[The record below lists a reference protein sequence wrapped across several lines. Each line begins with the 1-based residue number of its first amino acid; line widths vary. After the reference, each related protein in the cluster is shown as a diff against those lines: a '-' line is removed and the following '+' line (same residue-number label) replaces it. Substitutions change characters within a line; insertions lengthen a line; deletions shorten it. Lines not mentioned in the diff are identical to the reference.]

1 MKDLTTYLLIIWLVW
16 IIWVSTAVYHKW
28 TRKNNKVFY
37 ALYAALL
44 ISFGFLGF
52 TIDFPAKDL
61 PPHPESLASPLF
73 LVLRHF
79 LIAVFLTAFLQA
91 GVWWFTRR
99 WHRK

>member
-16 IIWVSTAVYHKW
+16 IVWVSTAVYYKW

-37 ALYAALL
+37 VLYAALL
-44 ISFGFLGF
+44 MSFGILGF
-52 TIDFPAKDL
+52 TLDSPVTD
-61 PPHPESLASPLF
+61 PPPNPEF

-79 LIAVFLTAFLQA
+79 LIAVFLTAFLQP

-99 WHRK
+99 WHRN